1 MALRKIL
8 TESDET
14 LKKKSRPVT
23 EINDRIRSV
32 LDDMLETMH
41 EANGV
46 GLAAPQVG
54 ILRRMFVVQIEPDGP
69 VFELI
74 NPEIIEK
81 EGDQYGEEGCL
92 SVPGYVG
99 MVHRAERVKIKGLN
113 RNGHS
118 VEYEADGLLARAFL
132 HEYDHLDGILYT
144 ELADDLHFAESED
157 DKKEKK
163 RK

>member
-8 TESDET
+8 TEGEEA
-14 LKKKSRPVT
+14 LKKKSRPVA
-23 EINDRIRSV
+23 EVNDRIRSI
-32 LDDMLETMH
+32 LDDMLDTMR

-54 ILRRMFVVQIEPDGP
+54 ILRRMFVVQTDPEGP

-74 NPEIIEK
+74 NPEIIETR
-81 EGDQYGEEGCL
+81 GDQYGEEGCL
-92 SVPGYVG
+92 SVPGFIG
-99 MVHRAERVKIKGLN
+99 MVHRAEFVKIRGLN
-113 RNGHS
+113 RNGDS

-144 ELADDLHFAESED
+144 EKADDVHYATAEDE
-157 DKKEKK
+157 E
-163 RK
+163 

>member
-8 TESDET
+8 TEGDET

-23 EINDRIRSV
+23 DINDRIRSV
-32 LDDMLETMH
+32 LDDMIDTMH

-54 ILRRMFVVQIEPDGP
+54 ILRRMFVVQIDLDGP

-74 NPEIIEK
+74 NPEVIEK

-92 SVPGYVG
+92 SVPGFVG

-113 RNGHS
+113 RNSNS

-144 ELADDLHFAESED
+144 ELADDVHYATQED
-157 DKKEKK
+157 EE
-163 RK
+163 